1 MGVLLGKKRAAIYL
15 QLRFA
20 QALVKEEGTPVST
33 GSQTATPTVTLWD
46 AAEIV
51 QVVRGP

>member
-1 MGVLLGKKRAAIYL
+1 MGVLSGKKRAAIYL

-20 QALVKEEGTPVST
+20 QALVKEEGTPVRT
-33 GSQTATPTVTLWD
+33 GSQIATSTVSLWD

-51 QVVRGP
+51 KVVRGP